1 MEGFWYYANGDK
13 PVGPLTFAE
22 LRSALTRLSQPH
34 SVLVWHA
41 SFDNWRQAQNI
52 PEIRSIARNLPYPE
66 PAKGELVIEPRPEY
80 GSKSVEQKDQSHPAT
95 WRKVGGTLMT
105 IVVFVTAS
113 TIVRTLTRSVPN
125 PAKPDIASPISGKL
139 REDFIMAGRETC
151 MKKQESESVN
161 KSLRLSREALMGYC
175 SCYMDAL
182 ADSMTY
188 GDLDKAPRDGKISPE
203 MQKKIDK
210 ASPPCWESLQRRLM
224 GTSEK

>member
-52 PEIRSIARNLPYPE
+52 PELRAIARNLAYPE
-66 PAKGELVIEPRPEY
+66 PTKGELVIEPRPEY
-80 GSKSVEQKDQSHPAT
+80 GSKSVEQKDQSRPAS

-113 TIVRTLTRSVPN
+113 TIARNLTRSVPN

-139 REDFIMAGRETC
+139 REGFFTAGMETC
-151 MKKQESESVN
+151 MKKRESEAVN
-161 KSLRLSREALMGYC
+161 KDLRLSRALMGYC

-188 GDLDKAPRDGKISPE
+188 GDLEKSPRDGTISPE

-210 ASPPCWESLQRRLM
+210 ASPPCLESMQRKLM
-224 GTSEK
+224 GASDR